1 MHGPARKKSRV
12 EDDDILVSVVIL
24 IPSIAV
30 GSLIG
35 QNATIMSNLKNEY
48 ECIMQKAI
56 CLIGIIVEKISECCQ
71 GSFDTDQFD
80 FTQVDRANEIKI
92 LIPDSSAAVL
102 AEEIKNIRE
111 NGSMIQIFYKATEAH
126 SQERIVTLAHD
137 NHRQLLEATRQM
149 VQVVAADNR
158 IRNIIENHFGVKG
171 GPVSQPS
178 VHTMFLNVI
187 RRRSGVGSNGH
198 NPAAALLSVR
208 RVTREFVEYTLP
220 DTWVGLVV
228 GSKARTLQKIKE
240 YGGCKLEVFKREEA
254 KHIPENTRLIKISGD
269 KSDILLGRYLIE
281 RLINDAIECKEGAG
295 N

>member
-1 MHGPARKKSRV
+1 MEANFIKREEGNAVPVLQSAGTKRGQDSFGGPASKRAHVDGDNNHGRIAFYWASLISTPINESSPRSPRFASGFNYGLIV
-12 EDDDILVSVVIL
+12 TMEGEHSNNGAGGLSFSEVCSEVLVSVVIL
-24 IPSIAV
+24 TPSIAV

-137 NHRQLLEATRQM
+137 NHRVGQ
-149 VQVVAADNR
+149 
-158 IRNIIENHFGVKG
+158 
-171 GPVSQPS
+171 S
-178 VHTMFLNVI
+178 NVDC
-187 RRRSGVGSNGH
+187 H
-198 NPAAALLSVR
+198 
-208 RVTREFVEYTLP
+208 
-220 DTWVGLVV
+220 
-228 GSKARTLQKIKE
+228 
-240 YGGCKLEVFKREEA
+240 
-254 KHIPENTRLIKISGD
+254 
-269 KSDILLGRYLIE
+269 
-281 RLINDAIECKEGAG
+281 
-295 N
+295 